1 MTARR
6 RELLLSSIAAP
17 AASVVLSLAAG
28 AVLIR
33 IAGQDPLAV
42 YARLF
47 GETLGSAYGI
57 GQMLAK
63 ATPLALTGLSVAL
76 CFRAGLFNV
85 GAEGQMTIGGLCA
98 ALTGLAFPGAP
109 AWVLVPL
116 GLLAAAGGGAAT
128 ATLAGVLKGSRGVH
142 EVITTLMTNF
152 IAAAVAG
159 ELMGRLAV
167 QATVRTETLPEAAW
181 LPRLAD
187 LFAAAGLPG
196 AAAALRAS
204 PANAAVFIAV
214 AAAAACA
221 VFLWRSRAGYEL
233 RVAGASPAAASTA
246 GIDVGRTTRLA
257 FWIGGALAGLA
268 GTSFVLGHKHYY
280 ETGFAG
286 GAGFVGIA
294 VALLG
299 RNHPGGVLL
308 AALLFGTLAHGGLVV
323 SSQVSAEI
331 VTVLQALVILF
342 LVGSLPFFQG
352 AAHPRRRRSPAAPHP
367 PAAA

>member
-1 MTARR
+1 MSARTR
-6 RELLLSSIAAP
+6 AFLLESIAAP
-17 AASVVLSLAAG
+17 LASVAFALVAG
-28 AVLIR
+28 GVLIL
-33 IAGQDPLAV
+33 IAGKNPLSV
-42 YARLF
+42 YALLF

-63 ATPLALTGLSVAL
+63 ATPLALTGLSVAV

-98 ALTGLAFPGAP
+98 AMAGLAFPHAP
-109 AWVLVPL
+109 AWVLLPL
-116 GLLAAAGGGAAT
+116 GLAAAAAGGAAT
-128 ATLAGVLKGSRGVH
+128 ASLAGWLKSTRGVH

-152 IAAAVAG
+152 IAAAIAG

-167 QATVRTETLPEAAW
+167 AATVRTETLPEAAW

-187 LFAAAGLPG
+187 LLAGVGLSGLAAGV
-196 AAAALRAS
+196 RAS
-204 PANAAVFIAV
+204 PANAALFLAIAS
-214 AAAAACA
+214 A
-221 VFLWRSRAGYEL
+221 VGIAFFLQRTRAGFEL
-233 RVAGASPAAASTA
+233 RVAGASPAAAATA
-246 GIDVGRTTRLA
+246 GVEVARTTRLA
-257 FWIGGALAGLA
+257 FLIGGALAGLA
-268 GTSFVLGHKHYY
+268 GTSYVLGHKHHY
-280 ETGFAG
+280 ETGFAA

-323 SSQVSAEI
+323 NAEVSSEI

-342 LVGSLPFFQG
+342 LIGSLPAFQ
-352 AAHPRRRRSPAAPHP
+352 ALARRRPA
-367 PAAA
+367 